1 MNISANTK
9 DIVDKIND
17 SSDSFIK
24 NNYEISILIEISF
37 ISDKLSIFRDLIF
50 TSKYVTGLK
59 KVLSSPEISGNDF
72 IDRTY
77 NDFNTNLQKVY
88 DLLKQI
94 IDNEESNS
102 VIFFEKK
109 YFKMDQES
117 VKNMIELTEDL
128 SICKEY
134 MNRTQ
139 GVFEN

>member
-9 DIVDKIND
+9 DIIDKIND

-59 KVLSSPEISGNDF
+59 KVLSSSEISGNDF

-77 NDFNTNLQKVY
+77 NDFNLNLQKVY
-88 DLLKQI
+88 NLLKQI

-117 VKNMIELTEDL
+117 LKNMIELTEDL
-128 SICKEY
+128 SICKEC

-139 GVFEN
+139 GVFEY